1 MKKSVRE
8 KAIVLTVDEND
19 RLAGTSE
26 ENAHLKALC
35 KPLVKAFREYCV
47 EVVYGVQTETQD
59 EHDEIVSWYL
69 SLTSPIMLMTLGA
82 EETPMQHAIK
92 NVPEKLKAYLG
103 GNS

>member
-35 KPLVKAFREYCV
+35 KPLVKAFREYCA
-47 EVVYGVQTETQD
+47 EVAYGVQTETQD
-59 EHDEIVSWYL
+59 EHDELVSWYL
-69 SLTSPIMLMTLGA
+69 SLTAPVMLMSLDT
-82 EETPMQHAIK
+82 ETPMENAIR
-92 NVPEKLKAYLG
+92 NVPEKLKPYLV

>member
-35 KPLVKAFREYCV
+35 KPLVKAFREYCA

-69 SLTSPIMLMTLGA
+69 SLTAPVMLMSLDAG
-82 EETPMQHAIK
+82 TPMEHAIR
-92 NVPEKLKAYLG
+92 NVPAKLKPYLG

>member
-35 KPLVKAFREYCV
+35 KPLVKAFREYCA
-47 EVVYGVQTETQD
+47 EVVYGVQAETQD
-59 EHDEIVSWYL
+59 EHDRIGTWYL
-69 SLTSPIMLMTLGA
+69 SLTSPIMLMALGA